1 MSRHLIR
8 IRRLLPLAA
17 MLAVALAAGACKDFL
32 SVERPTIITE
42 DDIRADSNMR
52 AALIAGAEGEFRAE
66 YAWIA
71 HAGAGQTDEALLSH
85 VWSPWY
91 EYDDRRVTAA
101 GGAYDGISYPFLQ
114 RARAT
119 GAQFSAALKLALG
132 TRAANDPGYAR
143 ALAYTGY
150 SHLLIADHLCSIP
163 IDGSAPKS
171 PDEVRQLAIGF
182 FTEAAAVAGA
192 ANRKDIADLAN
203 VGLARAYLGMNDKPH
218 TIEFASKVTPGFAAW
233 VRYAAHPDFGQW
245 TYYNLYNR
253 VAGMRSPA
261 EFNLGYDPAT
271 FATVNDLRVPFE
283 KDSARR
289 LMDGRAPR
297 FAHLPYQP
305 SSFSGWTPGGKHVMA
320 QDAAIRFASALE
332 ARYMI
337 AEAGGM
343 SNAALRAFIDERRA
357 VGGHGQFAGTDAQL
371 FDELLEQRRW
381 DFMLA
386 GFRMP
391 DLIRYK
397 RFYQKDLWPSGR
409 MAGFTADFNQN
420 YGTTECW
427 PIGASERNANP
438 NVPRALITNGQY
450 SPLPAP
456 WLGVQ

>member
-1 MSRHLIR
+1 MTRHHNR
-8 IRRLLPLAA
+8 IRRLLPLLATC
-17 MLAVALAAGACKDFL
+17 AVAALAGACKDIL
-32 SVERPTIITE
+32 SVDRPTIITE
-42 DDIRADSNMR
+42 DDIRRDSNMLS
-52 AALIAGAEGEFRAE
+52 AMIAGAEGEFRAE

-91 EYDDRRVTAA
+91 QYDDRAVTAD

-119 GAQFSAALKLALG
+119 GAQFSAAIKTALG
-132 TRAANDPGYAR
+132 ARAANHAGYAR

-150 SHLLIADHLCSIP
+150 SHLLIADHLCSMP
-163 IDGSAPKS
+163 IDGSAPRT
-171 PDEVRQLAIGF
+171 PDEVRGIAIGF
-182 FTEAAAVAGA
+182 FTEAATVGA
-192 ANRKDIADLAN
+192 AASRPDIVNLAN
-203 VGLARAYLGMNDKPH
+203 VGLARAYLGMGDKPH
-218 TIEFASKVTPGFAAW
+218 TLEFARKVSPTFTAW

-253 VAGMRSPA
+253 VSGLRSPA
-261 EFNLGYDPAT
+261 EFNLGYDPAA
-271 FATVNDLRVPFE
+271 FASVNDLRVPFE

-297 FAHLPYQP
+297 FAFLPFQP
-305 SSFSGWTPGGKHVMA
+305 SSFSGWTPGGKHMMA
-320 QDAAIRFASALE
+320 EDAAIRFASGLE

-343 SNAALRAFIDERRA
+343 SPTELRAFIDERRA
-357 VGGHGQFAGTDAQL
+357 VGGHGPFAGTDVQL
-371 FDELLEQRRW
+371 FDELLEQRKW
-381 DFMLA
+381 EFILA

-397 RFYQKDLWPSGR
+397 RFYAKDLWPTGR
-409 MAGFTADFNQN
+409 MAGFTSDYNQN

-438 NVPRALITNGQY
+438 NVPRSLIVNGRY

-456 WLGVQ
+456 ALGP

>member
-1 MSRHLIR
+1 MSRHSMR
-8 IRRLLPLAA
+8 IRRLLPALATCV
-17 MLAVALAAGACKDFL
+17 VALLAGACKDIL
-32 SVERPTIITE
+32 SVDRPTIITE
-42 DDIRADSNMR
+42 EDIRGDSNMIS
-52 AALIAGAEGEFRAE
+52 AMIAGAEGEFRAE

-91 EYDDRRVTAA
+91 EYDDRHVTAE

-119 GAQFSAALKLALG
+119 GSQFTAALKAALG
-132 TRAANDPGYAR
+132 ARAANHAGYAR

-150 SHLLIADHLCSIP
+150 SHLLIADHLCAIP
-163 IDGSAPKS
+163 IDGSAPKT
-171 PDEVRQLAIGF
+171 PDEVRQLAIGY
-182 FTEAAAVAGA
+182 FTEAAAVGA
-192 ANRKDIADLAN
+192 AASRTDIVDLAN
-203 VGLARAYLGMNDKPH
+203 VGLARAYLGMGDKPH
-218 TIEFASKVTPGFAAW
+218 TIEFASKVSAGFTAW

-253 VAGMRSPA
+253 VSGMRSPA
-261 EFNLGYDPAT
+261 EFNLGYDPAL
-271 FATVNDLRVPFE
+271 FAGVDDLRVPFE

-305 SSFSGWTPGGKHVMA
+305 SSFSGWTPGGKNMMA
-320 QDAAIRFASALE
+320 QDASIRFASALE
-332 ARYMI
+332 ARYMV
-337 AEAGGM
+337 AEAGGL
-343 SNAALRAFIDERRA
+343 SNAALRTFIDERRA
-357 VGGHGQFAGTDAQL
+357 VGGLAQFAGTDAQL

-391 DLIRYK
+391 DVIRYK
-397 RFYQKDLWPSGR
+397 RFYGKDLWPKGR
-409 MAGFTADFNQN
+409 MAGFTSDFNQN
-420 YGTTECW
+420 YGTSECW

-438 NVPRALITNGQY
+438 NVPRGLIVNGHYAPQ
-450 SPLPAP
+450 PAP
-456 WLGVQ
+456 SLGG